1 MEYMNKSGAG
11 KAIADKA
18 KIEELLSRGVDTV
31 YPTRDALRDVL
42 MSGKRIR
49 LYLGIDPTSPHLHL
63 GHAENIIML
72 RKFQDLGHEVIL
84 LMGDFTGRI
93 GDPTDKLAARTQLT
107 DKQVKENLKT
117 FKAQASKVLRFT
129 GANAAQI
136 KFNAK
141 WLGKLTFEE
150 VIKLA
155 SHFTV
160 QQMLERDMFQK
171 RLNFTYTCPKCGKEQ
186 IYAHATPRTDGG
198 IRSVEHGSGL
208 TKSRVCTNCGAHN
221 TFEAINNAIL
231 VKKNA
236 NESEGIRAPR
246 PIGLHE
252 FFYPLMQGYDSVAM
266 DVDLEV
272 GGTDQTF
279 NMLAGRTLL
288 KAMKGKEKFVIT
300 NRLLEDPTTGKK
312 MSKTEGTLVNL
323 DDEPNDMFGKIMAL
337 PDELIPHILELSTM
351 IPIERVTEL
360 TSKLK
365 KGENPRDIKLI
376 ASEEVVALYHSPKL
390 AKEAREEWVRVF
402 SHKEKPEDAPKLK
415 LKTHTLSLIDLVL
428 AAGIPSKSEARRLVE
443 QNAVK
448 INDAVKKDSGEMI
461 TLKPRDIIRIGK
473 HRFFEIA

>member
-1 MEYMNKSGAG
+1 MKHMNKSGAG
-11 KAIADKA
+11 KAIADK
-18 KIEELLSRGVDTV
+18 KRIDELLSRGVDTV
-31 YPTRDALRDVL
+31 YPTKDALREVL

-107 DKQVKENLKT
+107 KEEVTKNLKT
-117 FKAQASKVLRFT
+117 FKKQASKVLRFS
-129 GANAAQI
+129 GANAAKV
-136 KFNAK
+136 KFNAA
-141 WLGKLTFEE
+141 WHSKLSFED

-155 SHFTV
+155 AHFTV
-160 QQMLERDMFQK
+160 QQMMERSMFQE
-171 RLNFTYTCPKCGKEQ
+171 RLKAGK
-186 IYAHATPRTDGG
+186 
-198 IRSVEHGSGL
+198 
-208 TKSRVCTNCGAHN
+208 
-221 TFEAINNAIL
+221 
-231 VKKNA
+231 
-236 NESEGIRAPR
+236 

-252 FFYPLMQGYDSVAM
+252 FMYPLMQGYDSVAM

-351 IPIERVTEL
+351 IPMERVTEL

-415 LKTHTLSLIDLVL
+415 LKTHTLPLIDLVL
-428 AAGIPSKSEARRLVE
+428 AAGIPSKSEARRLIE

-448 INDAVKKDSGEMI
+448 INDVVKKDSSEII

-473 HRFFEIA
+473 HRFFEIV